1 MPNYL
6 SDQQYIAL
14 KVEAIENTPIT
25 PDVFLPLI
33 NEGIVS
39 DLGRSPDERI
49 AGLDWKSDDLL
60 KGRHLHG
67 GPVELYADPDTLGHI
82 LNMFYKKGNTVGD
95 AAVGYT
101 HPFTAADPKSYTIEI
116 AKGLYAQRYWG
127 VKADNLKLD
136 FDNNKLKATIDIKA
150 VGQFSTATL
159 AVALTGAAMTEA
171 VFNQD
176 YILRPTEG
184 LVNGDVVVI
193 GGVDLTITS
202 VDADGV
208 TIGFGATTVTSG
220 VGGSVYLKKQTYVTP
235 DPALQDPLFE
245 GNTLIGVGVDET
257 AATTASGAKATATP
271 FQEFV
276 IELKNN
282 LFEQAASGQHDPIKI
297 LPKMKEGRILTKKL
311 FADVDQHRKWI
322 DKTKQAITLISKG
335 RFIKTDRTTWDE
347 LSFKFHKVKL
357 NPNSNPLDVGE
368 YIYDN
373 QEFDVLYDRTDVKA
387 ITLSLVN
394 RTAGTAYGD

>member
-14 KVEAIENTPIT
+14 KVEAIENTPVT

-39 DLGRSPDERI
+39 NLGRNPDERI

-82 LNMFYKKGNTVGD
+82 FNMFYKKGNTTGD
-95 AAVGYT
+95 AADGYT
-101 HPFTAADPKSYTIEI
+101 HQFTAANPKSYTIEV

-136 FDNNKLKATIDIKA
+136 FDNDKLKATIDIKA
-150 VGQFSTATL
+150 VGQFSTTTL
-159 AVALTGAAMTEA
+159 AVALTGAGMTEA

-176 YILRPTEG
+176 YILKPTEG
-184 LVNGDVVVI
+184 LVAGDVVVT
-193 GGVDLTITS
+193 GGVDITITS

-208 TIGFGATTVTSG
+208 TIAFAATTVTAALG
-220 VGGSVYLKKQTYVTP
+220 ASVYLKKQTYSAPT
-235 DPALQDPLFE
+235 LQDPLFE

-271 FQEFV
+271 FQDFV
-276 IELKNN
+276 IEMKNN

-297 LPKMKEGRILTKKL
+297 LPKMKEGRIMTKKL
-311 FADVDQHRKWI
+311 FDSVDQHRKWI

-335 RFIKTDRTTWDE
+335 RFIKTDRTTWDQ

-357 NPNSNPLDVGE
+357 NPNSNPIEVGE

-373 QEFDVLYDRTDVKA
+373 QEFEILYDRNDGKA
-387 ITLSLVN
+387 IAISLVN
-394 RTAGTAYGD
+394 RTSGVVYGD